1 MEQNKKVIDAAEQIC
16 TCKDCIES
24 RMRNERSK
32 CDKNKLLSYL
42 PMKII
47 KPNPGNKFKPKALNY
62 SQVKKKGTVY
72 WRYPA

>member
-1 MEQNKKVIDAAEQIC
+1 MEQNKKVVDAAEQIC

-24 RMRNERSK
+24 RMRNEQSK

-47 KPNPGNKFKPKALNY
+47 KPNPGDFASELSPNFDLFYGRGNKLNR
-62 SQVKKKGTVY
+62 S
-72 WRYPA
+72 